1 MYRHAAKS
9 AAQPNSSLKAPS
21 VAFRYSRERNGG
33 CTWPSL
39 YGAFVAMRWATVWAN
54 IHRRDREF
62 DFGASGSLPP
72 RIPSSA
78 RGHASGPNRRPAAR
92 RRSASL
98 SAPPRGL
105 GSSQKKF
112 ESRGKEH
119 RANFFRA
126 PPRKHSLALGSRA
139 HSLALPSVT
148 RAGYGKFNET
158 EITTMYLSVMWNWG
172 GFASAICRATPGL
185 RAPGAADATMSW
197 MPTGGPGGA
206 LGRRITPRRRTE

>member
-21 VAFRYSRERNGG
+21 VAFRHSRERNGA
-33 CTWPSL
+33 CSEPSF
-39 YGAFVAMRWATVWAN
+39 YGAFTARNRAAVWAN
-54 IHRRDREF
+54 ISRRDQES
-62 DFGASGSLPP
+62 DFGALGSLPP

-98 SAPPRGL
+98 TAPFQGL

-112 ESRGKEH
+112 ENRGNE
-119 RANFFRA
+119 RRTNFFRA

-139 HSLALPSVT
+139 TRLASPSVT
-148 RAGYGKFNET
+148 RAGYGKST
-158 EITTMYLSVMWNWG
+158 K
-172 GFASAICRATPGL
+172 
-185 RAPGAADATMSW
+185 
-197 MPTGGPGGA
+197 
-206 LGRRITPRRRTE
+206 RRSRS

>member
-1 MYRHAAKS
+1 MSLHATRT

-21 VAFRYSRERNGG
+21 VAF
-33 CTWPSL
+33 PSL
-39 YGAFVAMRWATVWAN
+39 EARNNPCAMAAFCGDIAARSKAAIKAN
-54 IHRRDREF
+54 FRRRDKED

-72 RIPSSA
+72 RIPSST

-98 SAPPRGL
+98 TAPLRGL

-112 ESRGKEH
+112 ENRGEEH

-139 HSLALPSVT
+139 HSL
-148 RAGYGKFNET
+148 
-158 EITTMYLSVMWNWG
+158 
-172 GFASAICRATPGL
+172 GFA
-185 RAPGAADATMSW
+185 
-197 MPTGGPGGA
+197 
-206 LGRRITPRRRTE
+206 

>member
-9 AAQPNSSLKAPS
+9 AVQPNSSLNAPS
-21 VAFRYSRERNGG
+21 LASLSCRERNGG
-33 CTWPSL
+33 CSEPPFL
-39 YGAFVAMRWATVWAN
+39 GVFAAMSMAAVQAN
-54 IHRRDREF
+54 LGRRDRED
-62 DFGASGSLPP
+62 DFGASGSFPP

-98 SAPPRGL
+98 AAPFQGL

-112 ESRGKEH
+112 ENRGKEH

-139 HSLALPSVT
+139 HSL
-148 RAGYGKFNET
+148 
-158 EITTMYLSVMWNWG
+158 
-172 GFASAICRATPGL
+172 GFA
-185 RAPGAADATMSW
+185 
-197 MPTGGPGGA
+197 
-206 LGRRITPRRRTE
+206 